1 VQTLQKMNVHAGP
14 SLNAPIVGDVPPR
27 VTAAAV
33 GQSVNGDWLQVEH
46 PQAGA
51 VWIYAPLTKVSGRP
65 EALPVILS
73 DFDTPEVEDQRSQ
86 FTPAAWSTEANQSV
100 VHFKGSISDDAGQV
114 VNGYSVLLYNGT
126 WSVLSH
132 PTGASRH
139 YPDVA
144 EGAWDLIINNASD
157 AAGWWALTVVRYDC
171 PDFEGG
177 FNAQC
182 KAFRPLSE
190 TQIIRIVYPDE
201 NIVKADWRCQR
212 DCAQGLYVEPFR
224 RE

>member
-1 VQTLQKMNVHAGP
+1 
-14 SLNAPIVGDVPPR
+14 
-27 VTAAAV
+27 
-33 GQSVNGDWLQVEH
+33 
-46 PQAGA
+46 
-51 VWIYAPLTKVSGRP
+51 
-65 EALPVILS
+65 
-73 DFDTPEVEDQRSQ
+73 
-86 FTPAAWSTEANQSV
+86 
-100 VHFKGSISDDAGQV
+100 
-114 VNGYSVLLYNGT
+114 
-126 WSVLSH
+126 
-132 PTGASRH
+132 
-139 YPDVA
+139 VA